1 MAVDVDGAAPRRD
14 REARGLRLQRARV
27 DILETP
33 GRRAM
38 RKADGPMRLPH
49 RGCPRR

>member
-1 MAVDVDGAAPRRD
+1 MALDVDGTAPRRD
-14 REARGLRLQRARV
+14 REDRGLHLQRARV

-33 GRRAM
+33 RRRAM

-49 RGCPRR
+49 ASCLPG